1 MHLRFNFQVCRA
13 DRSYQVSCTK
23 YCKQASRVTIVA
35 TEVILPNPQPSV

>member
-23 YCKQASRVTIVA
+23 YRKQASRVTIVA